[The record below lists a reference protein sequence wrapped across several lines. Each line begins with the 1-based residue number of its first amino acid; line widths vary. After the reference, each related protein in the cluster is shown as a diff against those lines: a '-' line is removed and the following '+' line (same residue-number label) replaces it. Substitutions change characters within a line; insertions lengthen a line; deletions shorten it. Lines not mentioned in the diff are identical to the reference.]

1 MVKIVTSSEVL
12 ISGLLL
18 FLQEFNISKDGDL
31 KLV

>member
-12 ISGLLL
+12 ISGLFL
-18 FLQEFNISKDGDL
+18 FLQGFNISKDGDL